1 MRDEEK
7 ILQKRF
13 KDLANQAY
21 YNDTFQFTNFLSMA
35 EIDLLLRS
43 DISTPFELCGGANG
57 CERMVA
63 RFGSKEELGYEVPYP
78 IVILQI
84 SPLLLKFAGEMN
96 HRDYLGALMN
106 LGMEREMIG
115 DIWIDNK
122 IAYVF
127 VIDSM
132 AEYVIQNLDKVKH
145 TNVKVSRME
154 QIPKEISPH
163 LEEKEIIAASKRL
176 DVVIAKMYGL
186 SRSKVLP
193 LFAQH
198 KVFVN
203 GRLEES
209 NSRMLKEADVV
220 AVRGFGKFIF
230 EKENY
235 ETKKGRLCL
244 NIKEYV

>member
-1 MRDEEK
+1 M
-7 ILQKRF
+7 
-13 KDLANQAY
+13 DLANQAY
-21 YNDTFQFTNFLSMA
+21 YNDTFCFTNFLSMA
-35 EIDLLLRS
+35 DMDLLLRS
-43 DISTPFELCGGANG
+43 GINTPFELFGGANG

-78 IVILQI
+78 IAILQI
-84 SPLLLKFAGEMN
+84 EPLLPKFAETLT
-96 HRDYLGALMN
+96 HRDFLGALMN

-115 DIWIDNK
+115 DIWIVEK
-122 IAYVF
+122 TAYLF
-127 VIDSM
+127 LIDSM
-132 AEYVIQNLDKVKH
+132 AEYVMQNLEKIRH
-145 TNVKVSRME
+145 TNVKVSRLE
-154 QIPKEISPH
+154 AVPATVSPR
-163 LEEKEIIAASKRL
+163 LEEKVIIVASKRL

-186 SRSKVLP
+186 SRSKVIP
-193 LFAQH
+193 LFAQN

-203 GRLEES
+203 GRLETS
-209 NSRMLKEADVV
+209 NSRMLKDEDVV